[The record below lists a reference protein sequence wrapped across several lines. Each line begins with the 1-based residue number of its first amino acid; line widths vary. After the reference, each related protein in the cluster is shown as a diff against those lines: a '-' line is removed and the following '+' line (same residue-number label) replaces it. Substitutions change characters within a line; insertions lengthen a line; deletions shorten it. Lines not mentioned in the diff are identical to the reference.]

1 MVTLTWTS
9 MNIDSYITQVR
20 KGMEQLRELVCS
32 INDIIENRIEKNL
45 RKGSKILL
53 VDLPDDSSFTV
64 SDFVQMQQNFIS
76 SKADILQG
84 KNREIENAVEDLIA
98 KIYANNFE
106 IFQEQI
112 SESDANKLREHYNH
126 FMYQALLHSAKTSM
140 NALKK
145 RIGSRG
151 GTNVLSSSK
160 PFFSVDVQLMPPKVS
175 LSPALDD
182 IQTCINSTAKA
193 VLACYKSVLEWG
205 DSDQT
210 FFERITKDIELV
222 RVALLLTGCVQG
234 IRNTVADYLE
244 TFTKVGILESDV

>member
-1 MVTLTWTS
+1 

-20 KGMEQLRELVCS
+20 RGMEQLRELVSS

-45 RKGSKILL
+45 RKVSRILL

-64 SDFVQMQQNFIS
+64 SDFVQMQQHFIS
-76 SKADILQG
+76 SKASILQG
-84 KNREIENAVEDLIA
+84 KNKEIENAVEDLILKIHA
-98 KIYANNFE
+98 KDFE
-106 IFQEQI
+106 MLQEQV
-112 SESDANKLREHYNH
+112 SESDADKLRDHYNYY
-126 FMYQALLHSAKTSM
+126 MYQALLHSSKSSM

-151 GTNVLSSSK
+151 GTNILSSSK
-160 PFFSVDVQLMPPKVS
+160 PFFNVDVQLMPPKVS

-193 VLACYKSVLEWG
+193 VLTCYRSVLEWG
-205 DSDQT
+205 DCNQS

-234 IRNTVADYLE
+234 IRKTVADYLG
-244 TFTKVGILESDV
+244 TFTKVRKVSM